1 MRRCSIL
8 LEKLNENLNHSD
20 KPIKTTTIEKKK
32 ECRTTGNFMYCWWIV
47 KWCNQR
53 KDYGVSSVSSSV
65 HF

>member
-32 ECRTTGNFMYCWWIV
+32 RMQNNWKLYV
-47 KWCNQR
+47 L
-53 KDYGVSSVSSSV
+53 SVDCKMVQPEKRLWS
-65 HF
+65 FFC